1 MSKTFRGI
9 LIIASIS
16 FALLI
21 IFLYRQVVDISRPF
35 PPLSTDTLQ
44 AAQTVPSGPVYYFG
58 VISRFPPTLIY
69 QGYQPIMD
77 YLNAVTPYHFELRL
91 GKSYQQTVQQLVS
104 GQVAAA
110 FLGSFLFA
118 KESKRHHLRCILK
131 PLNADGQPVLRAVV
145 ITKFSSDIHSL
156 KDLLGKKVA
165 LPSRLSFS
173 ANWFLY
179 QALPRQHLTLSDL
192 DSVHIFAHHY
202 TVVYE
207 VLKGRFD
214 AGVVKDRVAQ
224 SFLNRGIRIVA
235 ESQPVPS
242 SPIVVSE
249 KSPKEVVQAVTRA
262 LLAVDPQKP
271 RYRKIVARWD
281 PEFAWGFVPAKAKD
295 YLVLLPLVKT
305 AEGH

>member
-9 LIIASIS
+9 LIIASIF

-35 PPLSTDTLQ
+35 PAFSADTLQ
-44 AAQTVPSGPVYYFG
+44 AAQTPSSKPVYYFG
-58 VISRFPPTLIY
+58 VISRFSPTLIY

-77 YLNAVTPYHFELRL
+77 YLNKVTPYHFELRL
-91 GKSYQQTVQQLVS
+91 SESYQQTVRQLVT
-104 GQVAAA
+104 GQVAVA

-118 KESKRHHLRCILK
+118 KEHRKYHLRCILK
-131 PLNADGQPVLRAVV
+131 PLNANGRPVLRAVV
-145 ITKFSSDIHSL
+145 ITQSTSDIHSL
-156 KDLLGKKVA
+156 KDLIGRKVA
-165 LPSRLSFS
+165 LPSQLSFS

-179 QALPRQHLTLSDL
+179 QALPRQHLVLSDL

-207 VLKGRFD
+207 VFKGRFD
-214 AGVVKDRVAQ
+214 VGVVKDRVAQ

-242 SPIVVSE
+242 SPIVAAE
-249 KSPKEVVQAVTRA
+249 KSPKEVVQAITKA
-262 LLAVDPQKP
+262 LLAVDPRKP
-271 RYRKIVARWD
+271 GYRKIVARWD
-281 PEFAWGFVPAKAKD
+281 PEFAHGFVPARDED
-295 YLVLLPLVKT
+295 YRVLQPLVKK
-305 AEGH
+305 AERY